1 MLEKIELNDFGIKTE
16 GAKYLVE
23 VLKVNTSLK
32 YILLR
37 CNDLGDE
44 GMKHLKEGLKVNGR
58 VSWTIMRLGRRDQT
72 FGGGVDREY
81 CTNYND
87 IGSC

>member
-1 MLEKIELNDFGIKTE
+1 MAEALKVNNSLEKIELNDFGIKTE

-44 GMKHLKEGLKVNGR
+44 GMKHLKDIIIVRWKR
-58 VSWTIMRLGRRDQT
+58 FSWTIMRLGMK
-72 FGGGVDREY
+72 G
-81 CTNYND
+81 
-87 IGSC
+87 